1 MIKNIIKVTFRNI
14 LRHKIYSFINIIG
27 LATGMACCFLILL
40 WVANELSYD
49 RYHQNADNIYRLYTD
64 LKVGGTQREAPMT
77 SPPMAPTLVDEFPE
91 VLNAVRISPLS
102 RTLVQYEDLR
112 FYEDLVRYADSSFFQ
127 IFTHRMIRGNPQNA
141 LSAPYTA
148 VLTEEIASKY
158 FGDVDPLGKTIK
170 LDGNSDYTV
179 NGVIENVPENSHF
192 DFNILCSFQT
202 LYAENRPGG

>member
-127 IFTHRMIRGNPQNA
+127 IFNHPITRAKPQY
-141 LSAPYTA
+141 P
-148 VLTEEIASKY
+148 LTPRRS
-158 FGDVDPLGKTIK
+158 
-170 LDGNSDYTV
+170 
-179 NGVIENVPENSHF
+179 
-192 DFNILCSFQT
+192 
-202 LYAENRPGG
+202 PGEDH